1 MEMKEHRHLF
11 WSASGE
17 MLPRWLEA
25 FANAKCLSF
34 DTACA
39 DDSLPVMAWVRL
51 TPGQAVDEQIG
62 AARKWL
68 GGIPIVVL
76 SDLPNDQEALAAFA
90 AAARGYCNS
99 HATSAT
105 LQQVANVVLQGGLWI
120 GESLMQRLIRVTGTV
135 AVPAGA
141 TASNWENKLTG
152 REKEVAH
159 IVAAGSSNKE
169 IARQLGITERTVK
182 SHITTILEKL
192 GIRDRLQLALIVH
205 KK

>member
-11 WSASGE
+11 WSATGE
-17 MLPRWLEA
+17 MLPRWREA
-25 FANAKCLSF
+25 FSNAKCLPF
-34 DTACA
+34 DAVCA

-51 TPGQAVDEQIG
+51 TPGRAVDEQIG

-90 AAARGYCNS
+90 SAARGYCNS
-99 HATSAT
+99 HATAT
-105 LQQVANVVLQGGLWI
+105 ILQQVANVVQQGGLWI
-120 GESLMQRLIRVTGTV
+120 GESLMQRLIQVTGSTPVV
-135 AVPAGA
+135 AESA
-141 TASNWENKLTG
+141 ASGWEDKLTV
-152 REKEVAH
+152 REKEVAR
-159 IVAAGSSNKE
+159 IVAAGASNKE

-182 SHITTILEKL
+182 SHITTVLEKL

-205 KK
+205 KS